1 MISEQLYNPTFNHA
15 YANTLTVGSGKQQH
29 TAHRLKCKMPRL
41 ATVHGAASR
50 QRYAAVCDMNNTD
63 LVWKVPKGDVVRG
76 VTISATSASAAV
88 LKSLETSI
96 VETDNPDAAG
106 TPCGEIAFALYRTGD
121 DLAAEPQYPIGS
133 YIIGNEN
140 DFSNE
145 RNSSMVMR
153 SYNESMANQYGFFF
167 QYFLANCRGHGQSLT
182 VSSDPDAG
190 EWFSSIYFRQAATG
204 PVITGQTGAP
214 VVYAAASRTLF
225 HNISEHE
232 GVYVPFTTAA
242 GMVGD
247 STWGMAIAFVAEATF
262 HEVTGAKNWK
272 ALDLD
277 ITVHVESVGV

>member
-1 MISEQLYNPTFNHA
+1 MISEQLHNPTFNHA

-50 QRYAAVCDMNNTD
+50 QRYAAICDRNNTD

-76 VTISATSASAAV
+76 ITISAPSTSV
-88 LKSLETSI
+88 VILKSLEATI
-96 VETDNPDAAG
+96 VETDIANAAG

-121 DLAAEPQYPIGS
+121 DLAAETHNPIGS
-133 YIIGNEN
+133 YIIG

-145 RNSSMVMR
+145 RGSSMGTHA
-153 SYNESMANQYGFFF
+153 YNPSSNDQYQSFF
-167 QYFLANCRGHGQSLT
+167 QYFLVNCSGHVRSLT
-182 VSSDPDAG
+182 VSADPDAG

-204 PVITGQTGAP
+204 PVISGQAGAP

-225 HNISEHE
+225 KNMSEHE

-247 STWGMAIAFVAEATF
+247 GTWGMAIAFVAEATF
-262 HEVTGAKNWK
+262 HENTGATHWK
-272 ALDLD
+272 ALDMD
-277 ITVHVESVGV
+277 VTVHVESVGI